1 MIDLSRLSVSLTKHG
16 AHKLAPLLEKYETGE
31 ILTKLWAVDLGI
43 KIELAQAKKHLSV
56 DGSGTVPVVWDK
68 AKDAGSESIGG
79 LVLIAIIFSHH
90 KLIEALR
97 EGRTAPFRGTV
108 ARDLT
113 LGGKAFT
120 NTAHIIEKLGY
131 SVSHTQ
137 DQVSYNF
144 VKLFDI
150 PGLNELALELIGLKL
165 RVAGWDGRTS
175 LIDEL
180 IRLKLNEVFA
190 ITEDQFRNW
199 LTSGDI
205 DVLGAMVGVDE
216 EFFLDTGTPPATPGK
231 FAFTPGHKPKKT
243 GSVVVT
249 APKTGTMAELLHNEL
264 QTDLYNTLVLKHGA
278 PCVGTEVPTGYGTSV
293 DIVLKTSKL
302 CVFYEI
308 KVANSVKACIRQA
321 IPQLLEYAY
330 WGPDIIADELHIASK
345 FDLTK
350 EAKDYLWYLRDT
362 FSLPLHYTQIK
373 L

>member
-1 MIDLSRLSVSLTKHG
+1 MIDLNRLSVSLTKHG
-16 AHKLAPLLEKYETGE
+16 AHKLALLLEKYETSE
-31 ILTKLWAVDLGI
+31 ILTKLWGVEPGI
-43 KIELAQAKKHLSV
+43 NIELAQAKKNLAV
-56 DGSGTVPVVWDK
+56 DGFGNVPDVWKK
-68 AKDAGSESIGG
+68 AKGAGRESIGG

-90 KLIEALR
+90 RLIEALR
-97 EGRTAPFRGTV
+97 EGRRSPFRGTI
-108 ARDLT
+108 ARDLK

-120 NTAHIIEKLGY
+120 NTAHIIEELGY
-131 SVSHTQ
+131 SVSHTH

-144 VKLFDI
+144 AKLFDI
-150 PGLNELALELIGLKL
+150 PCLNELALELIGLKFRL
-165 RVAGWDGRTS
+165 AGWNGKSS

-190 ITEDQFRNW
+190 ITADQFRNW

-205 DVLGAMVGVDE
+205 DVLGELVGGDE
-216 EFFLDTGTPPATPGK
+216 EFFLDTGTLPVTSGK
-231 FAFTPGHKPKKT
+231 FTFTPGHIPKKT

-264 QTDLYNTLVLKHGA
+264 QTALYEVLVRKHGA
-278 PCVGTEVPTGYGTSV
+278 PCVGTEVPTGYGTSI

-308 KVANSVKACIRQA
+308 KVAKTVKACIRQA

-330 WGPDIIADELHIASK
+330 WGPDIIANELHIASK
-345 FDLTK
+345 FELTN
-350 EAKDYLWYLRDT
+350 EAKDYLGYLREA